1 MKLLLI
7 IKSVLLLTYYSVLVT
22 SLSVMNARKT
32 DQQMQ
37 KLSHANGEESEEELL
52 PEIAHVMFHEL
63 KLRDRGTL
71 TLILPKFTD
80 C

>member
-1 MKLLLI
+1 
-7 IKSVLLLTYYSVLVT
+7 
-22 SLSVMNARKT
+22 
-32 DQQMQ
+32 MQ